1 MRRVLSYLSLC
12 AVALAAAATPAA
24 AEVGWV
30 KAWGS
35 EGTGPDQFRL
45 PDGITVDTAG
55 SVFVADRDNNR
66 LLRFDSEGR
75 PREFP
80 AFRRQRSGLQPGRFR
95 LPYDVAADAL
105 GNLYVADTHNHRIQ
119 QFTPDGRFI
128 RMWGSLGTGDG
139 QFNQPRDIAVD
150 AFGNVWAADHEN
162 KRVQKFTRDGRF
174 LLKVGANGGD
184 GTLGSGPGE
193 FNSPRGLS
201 SDPAGNIYVADDAN
215 HRIVK
220 LANDGR
226 FIANFGVDGG
236 GWDKWGPGPNQFSL
250 PYGTAVDGEGHV
262 WVADTEN
269 NRVEEIDPVDGSFL
283 SVWGR
288 NGGDGSAGPA
298 VGEFDHPYNVATD
311 CVGNVYVTDQGNHRV
326 VKLGEAAA
334 PPPVCPPR
342 LSLGAAPGQRGR
354 TLVVEAACDRAC
366 RASAVARV
374 RLPDG
379 VTARFRSP
387 TRTLWGKGLTTLSLR
402 LPARVRS
409 ALAGG
414 QRLTAVVTVT
424 AQGAP
429 GAEHHLKRNVSLR

>member
-1 MRRVLSYLSLC
+1 MRRVLSCL
-12 AVALAAAATPAA
+12 AVCALALALGAPGAA

-35 EGTGPDQFRL
+35 EGTGPAQFRL
-45 PDGITVDTAG
+45 PDGITVDGAG
-55 SVFVADRDNNR
+55 NVFVADRDNNR
-66 LLRFDSEGR
+66 LLKFDSEGR
-75 PREFP
+75 PLEFP

-128 RMWGSLGTGDG
+128 RMWGTLGTGDG

-184 GTLGSGPGE
+184 GTSGGGPGE
-193 FNSPRGLS
+193 FNSPRGVS
-201 SDPAGNIYVADDAN
+201 SDAAGNIFVADDAN

-250 PYGTAVDGEGHV
+250 PYGTAVDVQGHV
-262 WVADTEN
+262 WVADTLN
-269 NRVEEIDPVDGSFL
+269 NRVEEIDPVDGRFL

-288 NGGDGSAGPA
+288 NGGDGSAGSA
-298 VGEFDHPYNVATD
+298 VGDFDLPYNVATD

-326 VKLGEAAA
+326 VKLGGPAA
-334 PPPVCPPR
+334 PAPVCPPR
-342 LSLGAAPGQRGR
+342 LSLDGAPAQRGQS
-354 TLVVEAACDRAC
+354 LVVEAACDRTC
-366 RASAVARV
+366 RVSAVARV
-374 RLPDG
+374 RLPG
-379 VTARFRSP
+379 GTRASFRSG
-387 TRTLWGKGLTTLSLR
+387 TSTLWSAGPTTLDLR
-402 LPARVRS
+402 LPARVRRE
-409 ALAGG
+409 LARGG
-414 QRLTAVVTVT
+414 GATAAVTVT

-429 GAEHHLKRNVSLR
+429 GAEQRLRRAVRLR

>member
-1 MRRVLSYLSLC
+1 MRRVIVCLLAC
-12 AVALAAAATPAA
+12 ALALGVHAGPAA
-24 AEVGWV
+24 AELGWV

-45 PDGITVDTAG
+45 PDGITVDNAG
-55 SVFVADRDNNR
+55 NVFVADRDNNR
-66 LLRFDSEGR
+66 LLKFDSEGR
-75 PREFP
+75 PRELP
-80 AFRRQRSGLQPGRFR
+80 AFRRQRSGLQPGRFK

-119 QFTPDGRFI
+119 QFTPQGRFI

-139 QFNQPRDIAVD
+139 KFNQPRDIAVD

-184 GTLGSGPGE
+184 GSFGSGPGE
-193 FNSPRGLS
+193 FNSPRGVS
-201 SDPAGNIYVADDAN
+201 SDREGNIYVADDAN

-250 PYGTAVDGEGHV
+250 PYGTAVDLEGHV

-269 NRVEEIDPVDGSFL
+269 NRVEEIDPADGHFL

-288 NGGDGSAGPA
+288 NGGDGTAGSA

-311 CVGNVYVTDQGNHRV
+311 CAGSVYVTDQGNHRV
-326 VKLGEAAA
+326 VKLGEPAAA
-334 PPPVCPPR
+334 RPVCPPR
-342 LSLGAAPGQRGR
+342 LSLRGAPVQRGR
-354 TLVVEAACDRAC
+354 TLLVEAACDRAC

-374 RLPDG
+374 RLPG
-379 VTARFRSP
+379 ARTARFRSR
-387 TRTLWGKGLTTLSLR
+387 TRTLWGGGPTTLSLR
-402 LPARVRS
+402 LPARVRA
-409 ALAGG
+409 ALTGG
-414 QRLTAVVTVT
+414 RKLAAVVTVT

-429 GAEHHLKRNVSLR
+429 GAEQRARRRVRLR